1 MRIMPVKP
9 VTHNKYSDM
18 KRYTWIWIMLIAL
31 LSGCEDDFDRGG
43 SNPGEGAA
51 QRRTSESEE
60 GSALRTRS
68 ENTEIQ
74 LSVTGKLPESE
85 RQA

>member
-1 MRIMPVKP
+1 MPVKP

-43 SNPGEGAA
+43 SNPGEG
-51 QRRTSESEE
+51 
-60 GSALRTRS
+60 
-68 ENTEIQ
+68 
-74 LSVTGKLPESE
+74 
-85 RQA
+85 

>member
-31 LSGCEDDFDRGG
+31 LSGCEDDFDKGG
-43 SNPGEGAA
+43 SNPGEGV
-51 QRRTSESEE
+51 TE
-60 GSALRTRS
+60 G
-68 ENTEIQ
+68 
-74 LSVTGKLPESE
+74 
-85 RQA
+85 